1 MRPSVPVRAVS
12 VRGASMAPTLRDGD
26 ACLVW
31 WGREPRPGDVVVA
44 RLPAG
49 RGLGVKRVAF
59 GDEDGG
65 WWLRSDNV
73 GVGTD
78 SAAFGM
84 IATGDVLGRVVLRY
98 WPRPAWFRRS
108 A

>member
-1 MRPSVPVRAVS
+1 MS
-12 VRGASMAPTLRDGD
+12 PTLRDGD

-31 WGREPRPGDVVVA
+31 WGRAPRAGDVVVA
-44 RLPAG
+44 RLPGG
-49 RGLGVKRVAF
+49 RGLGVKRAAF
-59 GDEDGG
+59 ADPDGT

-73 GVGTD
+73 AGGTD

-84 IATGDVLGRVVLRY
+84 VDGADVLGRVVLRY
-98 WPRPAWFRRS
+98 WPRPAWLRRS